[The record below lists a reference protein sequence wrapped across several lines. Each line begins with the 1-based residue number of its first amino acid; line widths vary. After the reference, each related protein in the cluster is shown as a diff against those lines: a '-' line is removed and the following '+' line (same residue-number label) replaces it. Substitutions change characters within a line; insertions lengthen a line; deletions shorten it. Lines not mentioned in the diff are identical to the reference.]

1 MQPIVII
8 GTGLAGYNLAKEI
21 RKLDKEIPLHLI
33 TADGGESY
41 SKPMLSNALAKGKSP
56 SQLVLSTAEQMA
68 AQLAATIYTHT
79 RVESIDPQSKTIS
92 TTSGEVNYSKLVLA
106 AGASQIEPPLQGDAV
121 DAVYSVNDLDDYA
134 KFREALDK
142 ANHIGVIGPGLIGC
156 EFANDLVAANKQV
169 TVVGPSATPL
179 DRLLPP
185 DVGGLLMRK
194 LEKAGVSWRLGVTAT
209 EVNKANGGFQ
219 MTLSDASQLQ
229 VDLVL
234 SAVGLRPNLELAR
247 NTGMAVKRG
256 IVVDRMLQTSLPDI
270 YALGDCIE
278 LQGMVLPFV
287 LPLMNSARTLAKT
300 LTGNPTEISYP
311 AMPVV
316 VKTPAHPVVVSPP
329 AADSDGEWQIELE
342 DSGARALYRAKD
354 GSLLGFVLTG
364 DKVAEKAAL
373 SKELPAVLP

>member
-1 MQPIVII
+1 MHPVVII

-21 RKLDKEIPLHLI
+21 RKLDRDIPLHLI

-41 SKPMLSNALAKGKSP
+41 SKPMLSNALAKGKSA

-68 AQLAATIYTHT
+68 AQLAATIYTHA
-79 RVESIDPQSKTIS
+79 RVESIDPQTRIIN
-92 TTSGEVNYSKLVLA
+92 TTSGDVHYSKLVLA
-106 AGASQIEPPLQGDAV
+106 VGASQIEPPLRGDAV
-121 DAVYSVNDLDDYA
+121 DTVYSVNDLDDYA
-134 KFREALDK
+134 KFREALHN

-156 EFANDLVAANKQV
+156 EFANDLAAANKQV
-169 TVVGPSATPL
+169 TVIGPSATPL

-185 DVGGLLMRK
+185 EVGELLMRE
-194 LEKAGVSWRLGVTAT
+194 LEKAGVTWRLGVTAT

-219 MTLSDASQLQ
+219 ITLSDASHLQ

-234 SAVGLRPNLELAR
+234 SAVGLRPNLELAS
-247 NTGMAVKRG
+247 NTGMAVNRG
-256 IVVDRMLQTSLPDI
+256 IVVDRMLQTSLHDI

-364 DKVAEKAAL
+364 DKVEEKPAL